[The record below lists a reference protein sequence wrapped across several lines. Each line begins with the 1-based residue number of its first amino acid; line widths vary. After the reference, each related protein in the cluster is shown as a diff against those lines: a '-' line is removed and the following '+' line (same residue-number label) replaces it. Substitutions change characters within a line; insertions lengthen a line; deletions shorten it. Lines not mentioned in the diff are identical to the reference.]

1 MLRDATRDELAADLA
16 QAERSRDPIG
26 QLTAA
31 HPEID
36 VVDAYEIQLI
46 NIRQRVAEGARVV
59 GHKVGLSSPIMQQM
73 MGVDEPD
80 YGHLLDDMQVFEDTP
95 VQASRYLSPRVEVEV
110 GFILAADLPGAGCT
124 EDDVLAATEALVP
137 AIELIDTR
145 IKDWQIKICDTIA
158 DNASAA
164 GFVLG
169 AARVPP
175 ADLDVRA
182 IDAKLTRN
190 GEVVA
195 EGRSD
200 AVLGNPATAVAW
212 LPARSRVSACGC
224 AKATSC
230 YPGHARSR
238 SRRGPATSLS
248 PTSPGWVWSGCRS
261 NKGSNMPSK
270 AKVAI
275 VGSGNISTD
284 LLYKLLRSEWLEPR
298 WMVGIDPESD
308 GLARA
313 AKLGLETTHEGVDWL
328 LAQPDKPDL
337 VFEATSAYVHR
348 DAAPKYAEAGIRAI
362 DLTPAA
368 VGPAVIPPA
377 NLREHLDAP
386 NVNMITCG
394 GQATIPIVY
403 AVSRIVEVPYAEI
416 VASVASVSA
425 GPGTRA
431 NIDEFTKTT
440 ARGVQTIGGAAR
452 GKAIIIL
459 NPADPP
465 MIMRDTI
472 FCAIPTDAD
481 REAIAAS
488 IHDVVKEVQ
497 TYVPGY
503 RLLNEPQFDEPSIN
517 SGGQALVT
525 TFVEVEGAGDYLPP
539 YAGNL
544 DIMTAAAT
552 KVGEEIA
559 KETLVVGGAR

>member
-1 MLRDATRDELAADLA
+1 
-16 QAERSRDPIG
+16 
-26 QLTAA
+26 
-31 HPEID
+31 
-36 VVDAYEIQLI
+36 
-46 NIRQRVAEGARVV
+46 
-59 GHKVGLSSPIMQQM
+59 
-73 MGVDEPD
+73 
-80 YGHLLDDMQVFEDTP
+80 
-95 VQASRYLSPRVEVEV
+95 
-110 GFILAADLPGAGCT
+110 
-124 EDDVLAATEALVP
+124 
-137 AIELIDTR
+137 
-145 IKDWQIKICDTIA
+145 
-158 DNASAA
+158 
-164 GFVLG
+164 
-169 AARVPP
+169 
-175 ADLDVRA
+175 
-182 IDAKLTRN
+182 
-190 GEVVA
+190 
-195 EGRSD
+195 
-200 AVLGNPATAVAW
+200 
-212 LPARSRVSACGC
+212 
-224 AKATSC
+224 
-230 YPGHARSR
+230 
-238 SRRGPATSLS
+238 
-248 PTSPGWVWSGCRS
+248 
-261 NKGSNMPSK
+261 MPSK

-377 NLREHLDAP
+377 NLREHLAAP

>member
-1 MLRDATRDELAADLA
+1 
-16 QAERSRDPIG
+16 
-26 QLTAA
+26 
-31 HPEID
+31 
-36 VVDAYEIQLI
+36 
-46 NIRQRVAEGARVV
+46 
-59 GHKVGLSSPIMQQM
+59 
-73 MGVDEPD
+73 
-80 YGHLLDDMQVFEDTP
+80 
-95 VQASRYLSPRVEVEV
+95 
-110 GFILAADLPGAGCT
+110 
-124 EDDVLAATEALVP
+124 
-137 AIELIDTR
+137 
-145 IKDWQIKICDTIA
+145 
-158 DNASAA
+158 
-164 GFVLG
+164 
-169 AARVPP
+169 
-175 ADLDVRA
+175 
-182 IDAKLTRN
+182 
-190 GEVVA
+190 
-195 EGRSD
+195 
-200 AVLGNPATAVAW
+200 
-212 LPARSRVSACGC
+212 
-224 AKATSC
+224 
-230 YPGHARSR
+230 
-238 SRRGPATSLS
+238 
-248 PTSPGWVWSGCRS
+248 
-261 NKGSNMPSK
+261 MPSK

-298 WMVGIDPESD
+298 WMVGIDPESE

-313 AKLGLETTHEGVDWL
+313 RKLGLETTHDGVDWL
-328 LAQPDKPDL
+328 LAQADKPDL

-348 DAAPKYAEAGIRAI
+348 DAAPKYEAAGIRAI

-377 NLREHLDAP
+377 NLHAHLDAP

-403 AVSRIVEVPYAEI
+403 AVSRAVADQGGVPYAEI
-416 VASVASVSA
+416 VASVASLSA

-440 ARGVQTIGGAAR
+440 SKGVETIGGARR

-472 FCAIPTDAD
+472 FCSIPDDAD
-481 REAIAAS
+481 HDAIAQS
-488 IHDVVKEVQ
+488 IHDVVAEVQ

-503 RLLNEPQFDEPSIN
+503 RLLNDPQFDEPSMN

-525 TFVEVEGAGDYLPP
+525 TFIEVEGAGDYLPP

-559 KETLVVGGAR
+559 RKRDAALSPAAGGAKA

>member
-1 MLRDATRDELAADLA
+1 
-16 QAERSRDPIG
+16 
-26 QLTAA
+26 
-31 HPEID
+31 
-36 VVDAYEIQLI
+36 
-46 NIRQRVAEGARVV
+46 
-59 GHKVGLSSPIMQQM
+59 
-73 MGVDEPD
+73 
-80 YGHLLDDMQVFEDTP
+80 
-95 VQASRYLSPRVEVEV
+95 
-110 GFILAADLPGAGCT
+110 
-124 EDDVLAATEALVP
+124 
-137 AIELIDTR
+137 
-145 IKDWQIKICDTIA
+145 
-158 DNASAA
+158 
-164 GFVLG
+164 
-169 AARVPP
+169 
-175 ADLDVRA
+175 
-182 IDAKLTRN
+182 
-190 GEVVA
+190 
-195 EGRSD
+195 
-200 AVLGNPATAVAW
+200 
-212 LPARSRVSACGC
+212 
-224 AKATSC
+224 
-230 YPGHARSR
+230 
-238 SRRGPATSLS
+238 
-248 PTSPGWVWSGCRS
+248 
-261 NKGSNMPSK
+261 MPSK

-284 LLYKLLRSEWLEPR
+284 LVYKLLRSEWLEPR

-559 KETLVVGGAR
+559 KETLVVGGLR